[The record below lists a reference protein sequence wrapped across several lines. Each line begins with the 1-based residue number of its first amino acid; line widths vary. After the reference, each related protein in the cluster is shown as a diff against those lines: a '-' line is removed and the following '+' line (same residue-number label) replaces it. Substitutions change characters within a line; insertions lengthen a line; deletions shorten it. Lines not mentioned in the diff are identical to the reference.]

1 MRKIYRNL
9 IGTVALMLFFSACSD
24 ILEEKPRSIY
34 EPGYFTTEEGV
45 KGGLTS
51 MYAHL
56 RYIFGQG
63 YYYNI
68 TLTGTD
74 EMTWATSA
82 DGNF

>member
-45 KGGLTS
+45 KGIDLYVRS
-51 MYAHL
+51 PALYL
-56 RYIFGQG
+56 
-63 YYYNI
+63 
-68 TLTGTD
+68 
-74 EMTWATSA
+74 WARLLL
-82 DGNF
+82 